1 MKPSHLTAC
10 IALGSSLAL
19 GSMLL
24 DTPQNP
30 SADVSRHTLNI
41 ETPIG
46 IRDRKAN
53 QESDTSRNCEAAS
66 GTSNSPAEV
75 RYPRVSRTE
84 GTSEYLSTTE
94 YRRGW
99 WLVAGLRS
107 LLPLLCLLLVCSVPV
122 ARIPRRTKW
131 LQFLWIVAISGMLG
145 LATRLAENQIRASY
159 GLSTLSRMQ

>member
-1 MKPSHLTAC
+1 MKPSHLMAC
-10 IALGSSLAL
+10 IVLGSSFSL

-24 DTPQNP
+24 DTPLNP
-30 SADVSRHTLNI
+30 SVDASLHTLNT

-46 IRDRKAN
+46 IRDHKAN
-53 QESDTSRNCEAAS
+53 QESDISRNCEVAS
-66 GTSNSPAEV
+66 GTSNSTAEV

-84 GTSEYLSTTE
+84 GISESLSTTE
-94 YRRGW
+94 YRQGW

-131 LQFLWIVAISGMLG
+131 LQFLWIVSISGMLG
-145 LATRLAENQIRASY
+145 LSTRLAENQIRASY
-159 GLSTLSRMQ
+159 GLPTLSRTQ